1 MLYSRNHSKIPLTKL
16 KSTVTMVKEVTSK
29 WLAER
34 IATRSGDVLLLDTRS
49 AEEYHSGYI
58 NGSVHICCSGMI
70 LRRLRNGSLKMESL
84 LNCPEDKQKYGMAKE
99 SEQISVVVCD
109 HNTEHTSQ
117 LVPESIAYMVLK
129 KISKDCKFVSFLSG
143 GFDEFQ
149 VQYGEL
155 CELPN
160 SAAESLL
167 KKRPSSLVLQL
178 NGLALNSKQAAV
190 SEGDSPTASEHI
202 PPFEILPHLY
212 LGCRKV
218 AACLP
223 SLRENQITRILNVT
237 SSVPNQFEDIDGFVY
252 KQIAVEDSHEVDMI
266 KHLPEAF
273 CFIEEAKNRG
283 EKVLVHCHAGMSRS
297 VTVIIAY
304 LMKFYHYSLDNAF
317 DFVKSRKQNIS
328 PNFSFMG
335 QLIEYESYLKPSVAS
350 TSPAESGY
358 GSSRG
363 SPVDGHCF
371 LPSPVGF
378 SRPCVLAA

>member
-1 MLYSRNHSKIPLTKL
+1 
-16 KSTVTMVKEVTSK
+16 MVKEVSSQ

-34 IATRSGDVLLLDTRS
+34 VATRSGDVLVLDTRALQQYS
-49 AEEYHSGYI
+49 AGYI
-58 NGSVHICCSGMI
+58 TGSVHICPSGMI

-84 LNCPEDKQKYGMAKE
+84 LNCPEDKQKYAKAKE

-109 HNTEHTSQ
+109 QSTEHHSS
-117 LVPESIAYMVLK
+117 LASDSIAFMVLK
-129 KISKDCKFVSFLSG
+129 KISKDCKFISFLSG
-143 GFDEFQ
+143 GFEEFQ
-149 VQYGEL
+149 NQYSEL

-178 NGLALNSKQAAV
+178 NGLALNSK
-190 SEGDSPTASEHI
+190 EGESGSPSASENMA
-202 PPFEILPHLY
+202 PFQILPHLY

-223 SLRENQITRILNVT
+223 SLRENDITRVLNVT
-237 SSVPNQFEDIDGFVY
+237 SSVPNQFQDMDGFVY

-266 KHLPEAF
+266 EHLPEAF

-304 LMKFYHYSLDNAF
+304 LMKYYHYTLDNAF
-317 DFVKSRKQNIS
+317 DFVKQRKQNIS

-335 QLIEYESYLKPSVAS
+335 QLIEYEARLKPSVAS

-363 SPVDGHCF
+363 SPIDGHCF
-371 LPSPVGF
+371 LPSLPSPVGF
-378 SRPCVLAA
+378 TSRPCVLAA

>member
-1 MLYSRNHSKIPLTKL
+1 
-16 KSTVTMVKEVTSK
+16 MVKEVDSK
-29 WLAER
+29 WLAQR
-34 IATRSGDVLLLDTRS
+34 MSNRSGDVLVLDTRS

-58 NGSVHICCSGMI
+58 NGSVHICCSGVI
-70 LRRLRNGSLKMESL
+70 LRRLRKCTLKIESL
-84 LNCPEDKQKYGMAKE
+84 LNCVEDKQKYAAARE

-109 HNTEHTSQ
+109 QSTDRVSQ
-117 LVPESIAYMVLK
+117 LSPDSIANMLLR

-143 GFDEFQ
+143 GFDEFH
-149 VQYGEL
+149 VQYNQF

-178 NGLALNSKQAAV
+178 NSLALSTKQQQQPATDSVMMVEDDSPNV
-190 SEGDSPTASEHI
+190 SENMA
-202 PPFEILPHLY
+202 PFQILPHLY

-223 SLRENQITRILNVT
+223 SLRENQINRVLNVT
-237 SSVPNQFEDIDGFVY
+237 SSVPNQFQHIDGFVY

-273 CFIEEAKNRG
+273 LFIEEARNRG
-283 EKVLVHCHAGMSRS
+283 EKVLVHCYAGMSRS

-304 LMKFYHYSLDNAF
+304 LMKYYHHTLESAF
-317 DFVKSRKQNIS
+317 DFVKQRKQNIS

-335 QLIEYESYLKPSVAS
+335 QLFEYESDLEPTALC

-371 LPSPVGF
+371 LLSPVGF
-378 SRPCVLAA
+378 SRSCVLAA

>member
-1 MLYSRNHSKIPLTKL
+1 
-16 KSTVTMVKEVTSK
+16 MVKEVSSR
-29 WLAER
+29 WLAQR
-34 IATRSGDVLLLDTRS
+34 VATRSGDVLVLDTRS
-49 AEEYHSGYI
+49 AEQYHSGYI
-58 NGSVHICCSGMI
+58 SGSVHICCSGMI

-84 LNCPEDKQKYGMAKE
+84 LNCPEDKQKYAMAKE
-99 SEQISVVVCD
+99 SDQISVVVCD
-109 HNTEHTSQ
+109 SNTEHQSQ
-117 LVPESIAYMVLK
+117 LPTDSIAFMVLK
-129 KISKDCKFVSFLSG
+129 KISKDCKFISFLSG

-149 VQYGEL
+149 NQYSEF
-155 CELPN
+155 CELPH

-178 NGLALNSKQAAV
+178 NSLALSKKASAE
-190 SEGDSPTASEHI
+190 SEMSESDSPNASEHI
-202 PPFEILPHLY
+202 PPFQILPHLY

-218 AACLP
+218 AASLP
-223 SLRENQITRILNVT
+223 SLRNNRITRVLNVT
-237 SSVPNQFEDIDGFVY
+237 SSVPNQFEDLDGFVY

-273 CFIEEAKNRG
+273 AFIEKAKNSG

-304 LMKFYHYSLDNAF
+304 LMKFYHYSLDDAF
-317 DFVKSRKQNIS
+317 EFVKQRKHNIS

-335 QLIEYESYLKPSVAS
+335 QLIEYEAYLKPSVAS

-371 LPSPVGF
+371 LSSPVEF
-378 SRPCVLAA
+378 SRPYVLAA

>member
-1 MLYSRNHSKIPLTKL
+1 M
-16 KSTVTMVKEVTSK
+16 
-29 WLAER
+29 
-34 IATRSGDVLLLDTRS
+34 LDTRS

-58 NGSVHICCSGMI
+58 NGSVHICCSGVI
-70 LRRLRNGSLKMESL
+70 LRRLRNGTLRMESL
-84 LNCPEDKQKYGMAKE
+84 LNCPEDKQKYAAAKE

-109 HNTEHTSQ
+109 QRTDHASQ
-117 LVPESIAYMVLK
+117 LASDSIASMILR
-129 KISKDCKFVSFLSG
+129 KISKDCKFISFLSG

-149 VQYGEL
+149 TQYSQL
-155 CELPN
+155 CELPH

-178 NGLALNSKQAAV
+178 NGLALNTKQQTV
-190 SEGDSPTASEHI
+190 TESEMSEEDSPTDSEYTA
-202 PPFEILPHLY
+202 PFQILPHLY

-218 AACLP
+218 ASCLA
-223 SLRENQITRILNVT
+223 SLKDNRIRRILNVT
-237 SSVPNQFEDIDGFVY
+237 SSVPNQFKDLDGFIY

-304 LMKFYHYSLDNAF
+304 LMKYYHYTLDGAF
-317 DFVKSRKQNIS
+317 DHVKQQKQNIS

-335 QLIEYESYLKPSVAS
+335 QLIEYESDLKPSVVS

-358 GSSRG
+358 GSSRT

-371 LPSPVGF
+371 LPSPVDF